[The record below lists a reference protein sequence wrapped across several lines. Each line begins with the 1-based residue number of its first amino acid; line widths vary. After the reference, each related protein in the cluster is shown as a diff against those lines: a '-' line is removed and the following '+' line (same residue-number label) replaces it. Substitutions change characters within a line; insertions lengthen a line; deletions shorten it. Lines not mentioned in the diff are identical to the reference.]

1 MTYIIILIISA
12 VAQYFLP
19 WWVIAP
25 ISFIFCAWKSESAKG
40 AYAAAAG
47 AIASVWT
54 AYTIYLNSTT
64 DSIMA
69 NKIAALF
76 TFGSSFLEKLPTA
89 GYLGFVAILLA
100 STVAGL
106 SGVAGYNFRQLF
118 K

>member
-1 MTYIIILIISA
+1 MTYIIILIVSA
-12 VAQYFLP
+12 IAQFFLP

-25 ISFIFCAWKSESAKG
+25 ISFAFCAWKSESAKG

-47 AIASVWT
+47 AAATVWT
-54 AYTIYLNSTT
+54 AYTTYINMAT

-69 NKIAALF
+69 SKIAALF
-76 TFGSSFLEKLPTA
+76 TFGVGFLEKLPTA

-106 SGVAGYNFRQLF
+106 SGVAGYQFRQLF
-118 K
+118 R